1 MRHISKLFV
10 ALFVAA
16 VCLLVIGLSSPLYA
30 DDVAAI
36 GRFSLSHAT
45 QVNKTVLAPGEYS
58 FMMIRTD
65 SNARVLKIQGGKQT
79 FNLYMYPQEGCKTC
93 GHNALTVEVNG
104 ENWVASAMDL
114 DGFHASFKSQLS
126 ELGETAQNRKHT
138 QQVAVRVASK

>member
-1 MRHISKLFV
+1 MRNVSKLLIAV
-10 ALFVAA
+10 

-36 GRFSLSHAT
+36 GRFSLPHAT

-65 SNARVLKIQGGKQT
+65 SNARVLKIQREKQT
-79 FNLYMYPQEGCKTC
+79 VNLFLYPQEGCKTC

-104 ENWVASAMDL
+104 ENWVATAMDL
-114 DGFHASFKSQLS
+114 DGFHASFKSLS
-126 ELGETAQNRKHT
+126 ELDETAQNHKRT
-138 QQVAVRVASK
+138 EQVAFRAAAK